1 MEKILKNVKER
12 KRELPTAPGKYFY
25 SVSFEV
31 LKKIK
36 KTCLK
41 KIKGRIELQIYVCEF
56 ICLFCCVALFHKE
69 QLLAF
74 FNCSRFAVLRGV
86 HSSQPTKILGGG
98 LWKAGI

>member
-1 MEKILKNVKER
+1 MEKILQNVKER
-12 KRELPTAPGKYFY
+12 ENFQQLL
-25 SVSFEV
+25 VSIFTRLV

-41 KIKGRIELQIYVCEF
+41 KIKGRIQLQIYVCEF

-74 FNCSRFAVLRGV
+74 FNYSRFAVLRGV
-86 HSSQPTKILGGG
+86 HNLQRFCVVECG
-98 LWKAGI
+98 KAGI

>member
-1 MEKILKNVKER
+1 MLKKER
-12 KRELPTAPGKYFY
+12 ENFQQLL
-25 SVSFEV
+25 VSIFTRLV

-86 HSSQPTKILGGG
+86 QGSQPTKILGGG